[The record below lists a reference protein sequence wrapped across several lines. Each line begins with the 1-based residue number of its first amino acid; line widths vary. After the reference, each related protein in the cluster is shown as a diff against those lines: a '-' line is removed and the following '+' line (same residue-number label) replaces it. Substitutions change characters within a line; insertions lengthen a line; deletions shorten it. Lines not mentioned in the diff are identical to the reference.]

1 MSLLNSSGNTLSTK
15 NINLYVYVLSQHA
28 MLLYECSDISLFK
41 ARKVTLFK
49 QNLGTNVLDEILMD
63 LEGCVAVYGCVHVH
77 SV

>member
-1 MSLLNSSGNTLSTK
+1 MHFTGG
-15 NINLYVYVLSQHA
+15 
-28 MLLYECSDISLFK
+28 MLKMNERKQIHIFLKKGKSLFK

-49 QNLGTNVLDEILMD
+49 QNLGTNVLNEILMD